1 MWHRKTARSSLL
13 TFMLCCSWISYAASQ
28 GKHSKIC
35 RLLALVNHLLKIF
48 TILRVDLISATFLG
62 PVFVSFIHSFIHLF
76 IRSFIHFSINH
87 IRIHK
92 NMQEIY
98 NIFTMIDNILN
109 KLFYKCSEQ

>member
-28 GKHSKIC
+28 GKHFKTC

-48 TILRVDLISATFLG
+48 TILRVGLISATLLG
-62 PVFVSFIHSFIHLF
+62 PVFVSFIHSFIHF
-76 IRSFIHFSINH
+76 VINH

-98 NIFTMIDNILN
+98 NILKVIDTILN
-109 KLFYKCSEQ
+109 

>member
-28 GKHSKIC
+28 GKHSKTC
-35 RLLALVNHLLKIF
+35 RLLSLVNHLLKIF
-48 TILRVDLISATFLG
+48 TILRVGLISATFLG
-62 PVFVSFIHSFIHLF
+62 PVFVSFIHSFI
-76 IRSFIHFSINH
+76 RSFIHFAINH

-98 NIFTMIDNILN
+98 IFTMIDTILN